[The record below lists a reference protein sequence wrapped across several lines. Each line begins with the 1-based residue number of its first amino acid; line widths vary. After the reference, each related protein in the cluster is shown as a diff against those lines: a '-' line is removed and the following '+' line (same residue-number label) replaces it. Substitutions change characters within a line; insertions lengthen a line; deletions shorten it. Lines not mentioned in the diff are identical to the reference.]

1 MSFNFF
7 ILFWGLDKK
16 NRITFFEPFNNPIL
30 VKMSSI
36 FLQGSVS
43 LQDWSKWNVCIFCC
57 MANAHFWLYHSPV
70 MAMALMADWIQAPPS
85 IQPSDNIDWQADA
98 AGVRSP
104 GGPARQ
110 HYFYQQSDT
119 DIRFKIYFFLVWT
132 SRRNK
137 IKHCLVYTDR
147 STHLSIFSV
156 KNG

>member
-1 MSFNFF
+1 MFHNFFLNPSLIIHFRIHVFLFF

-85 IQPSDNIDWQADA
+85 IQPSDKVDWQADA
-98 AGVRSP
+98 VGVRSP

-110 HYFYQQSDT
+110 GDQQLVSLKGSLCKYLQ
-119 DIRFKIYFFLVWT
+119 IRVK
-132 SRRNK
+132 
-137 IKHCLVYTDR
+137 
-147 STHLSIFSV
+147 SIPICS
-156 KNG
+156 

>member
-85 IQPSDNIDWQADA
+85 IQPSDKVDWQADA
-98 AGVRSP
+98 VGVRSP

-110 HYFYQQSDT
+110 GDQQ
-119 DIRFKIYFFLVWT
+119 LVSLKGSLCNYVIT
-132 SRRNK
+132 NSRQVN
-137 IKHCLVYTDR
+137 
-147 STHLSIFSV
+147 THLLLNPWIQ
-156 KNG
+156 K